1 MNSRERVQVALKY
14 QEADRV
20 PLDLGGCGQ
29 TGMHVS
35 TVYALRQALKLDPPE
50 TPVKVIESFQMLGE
64 IKPDL
69 QDALEVDVVGL
80 GGLSGFFGFK
90 NEGWKPWTTFD
101 GTPVLVPALFN
112 TDHDEHGDI
121 LMYPQGDTSAPPC
134 AKMPNGGFYF
144 DTIVRQPPIEDVN
157 LNVEHNMEEFTLIPD
172 EELEY
177 LKNEAETLYT
187 QTNRAIVIALGGMG
201 FGDIALVPGPTL
213 KNPKGIRDMT
223 EWYMST
229 VTRQDYVR
237 KVFEQQCAVALENLP
252 KVYAAVGDRPT
263 VAWISGTDFGAQN
276 NCFIS
281 PKAFRSL
288 YKPFY
293 KRVNDW
299 IHQNTSWKT
308 FIHSCGSILPI
319 IPDIIE
325 AGFDILNPVQT
336 SAANMDPTVLK
347 SRFGDQVTFWGGGV
361 DTQHTLPF
369 GTPHEVRAQVRERL
383 RVFGQGGGF
392 VFNPIHNVQAKVPI
406 ENLLAMYET
415 VREYSQYLILK
426 WIFLSVAKYVQLS

>member
-1 MNSRERVQVALKY
+1 MESRERIQLTLNHK
-14 QEADRV
+14 EADRI

-35 TVYALRQALKLDPPE
+35 TVYALRQALKLDPPG

-64 IKPDL
+64 IQPDL
-69 QDALEVDVVGL
+69 QEILGVDAVGL
-80 GGLSGFFGFK
+80 GGTTNFFGFK
-90 NEGWKPWTTFD
+90 NEGWKLWTTFD
-101 GTPVLVPALFN
+101 GTPVLVPELFN
-112 TDHDEHGDI
+112 TEPNENGEI
-121 LMYPQGDTSAPPC
+121 LMYPQGDSSVLPC

-144 DTIVRQPPIEDVN
+144 DTVVRQPPIDDAT
-157 LNVEHNMEEFTLIPD
+157 LNVEDNLEEFGPIPD
-172 EELEY
+172 FELEY
-177 LKNEAETLYT
+177 LRKESEILYT
-187 QTNRAIVIALGGMG
+187 QTDKAIMMVLGGMAY
-201 FGDIALVPGPTL
+201 GDIALVPGPTL

-229 VTRQDYVR
+229 VTREEYVR
-237 KVFEQQCAVALENLP
+237 QIFDRQSEIALENLP
-252 KVYAAVGDRPT
+252 KIYAAVGNRVT
-263 VAWISGTDFGAQN
+263 VAWVSGTDFGAQN

-299 IHQNTSWKT
+299 IHENTPWKT

-347 SRFGDQVTFWGGGV
+347 TRFGEQVTFWGGGV

-369 GTPHEVRAQVRERL
+369 GTPDEVRSQVRERL
-383 RVFGQGGGF
+383 EIFGRGGGF

-415 VREYSQYLILK
+415 VRE
-426 WIFLSVAKYVQLS
+426 VGRN

>member
-1 MNSRERVQVALKY
+1 MNSRERIQLALAHK
-14 QEADRV
+14 EADRI
-20 PLDLGGCGQ
+20 PLDLGSCGQ

-35 TVYALRQALKLDPPE
+35 TVYALRQALKLDPPG
-50 TPVKVIESFQMLGE
+50 TPVKVVESFQMLGE
-64 IKPDL
+64 IEPDL
-69 QDALEVDVVGL
+69 QEILGVDAVGL
-80 GGLSGFFGFK
+80 GGTTNFFGFK

-101 GTPVLVPALFN
+101 GTPVLVPELFN
-112 TDHDEHGDI
+112 TELNENGEI
-121 LMYPQGDTSAPPC
+121 FMYPEGDKSALPC

-144 DTIVRQPPIEDVN
+144 DTVVRQPPIDDAT
-157 LNVEHNMEEFTLIPD
+157 LNVEDNLEEFGPIP
-172 EELEY
+172 EFELEH
-177 LKNEAETLYT
+177 LSKESEVLYT
-187 QTNRAIVIALGGMG
+187 QTDKAIVMVLGGMAY
-201 FGDIALVPGPTL
+201 GDIALVPGPTL

-229 VTRQDYVR
+229 VSRQDYIR
-237 KVFEQQCAVALENLP
+237 QVFDRQCEIALENLP
-252 KVYAAVGDRPT
+252 KIHAAVGDRVS

-299 IHQNTSWKT
+299 IHENTSWKT

-336 SAANMDPTVLK
+336 SAANMDPAMLK
-347 SRFGDQVTFWGGGV
+347 TRFGGQFTFWGGGV

-369 GTPHEVRAQVRERL
+369 GTPDEVRAQVRERL
-383 RVFGQGGGF
+383 DIFGKDGGF

-415 VREYSQYLILK
+415 VKEFGQY
-426 WIFLSVAKYVQLS
+426 

>member
-1 MNSRERVQVALKY
+1 MNSRERVQLALNHK
-14 QEADRV
+14 EADRI

-35 TVYALRQALKLDPPE
+35 TVYALRQALKLDPPG

-69 QDALEVDVVGL
+69 QDALGVDVVGL
-80 GGLSGFFGFK
+80 GGTIGFFGFK

-112 TDHDEHGDI
+112 TEPGERGEI
-121 LMYPQGDTSAPPC
+121 LMYPQGDNSVLPS
-134 AKMPNGGFYF
+134 AKMPDGGFYF
-144 DTIVRQPPIEDVN
+144 DAVVRQPPLTDAS
-157 LNVEHNMEEFTLIPD
+157 LNVADNTEEFGLIPD
-172 EELEY
+172 DELEH
-177 LKNEAETLYT
+177 LKNEAEALYT
-187 QTNRAIVIALGGMG
+187 QTDKAIVVVLGGMG

-237 KVFEQQCAVALENLP
+237 QVFERQCEVALENLP
-252 KVYAAVGDRPT
+252 RVYAVVGDRPT
-263 VAWISGTDFGAQN
+263 VAWVSGTDFGAQN

-299 IHQNTSWKT
+299 IHQNTPWKT

-336 SAANMDPTVLK
+336 SAANMDPTLLK
-347 SRFGDQVTFWGGGV
+347 TRFGDQVTFWGGGV

-369 GTPHEVRAQVRERL
+369 GTPEEVRAQVRERL
-383 RVFGQGGGF
+383 QVFGKGGGF

-415 VREYSQYLILK
+415 VRDYGHY
-426 WIFLSVAKYVQLS
+426 

>member
-1 MNSRERVQVALKY
+1 MNSRERIQLALNHK
-14 QEADRV
+14 EADRI

-35 TVYALRQALKLDPPE
+35 TVYALRQALKLDPPG

-69 QDALEVDVVGL
+69 QEILGVDAVGL
-80 GGLSGFFGFK
+80 GGTTNFFGFK

-101 GTPVLVPALFN
+101 GTPVLVPGLFN
-112 TDHDEHGDI
+112 TEPNENGEI
-121 LMYPQGDTSAPPC
+121 FMYPEGDRSALPC

-144 DTIVRQPPIEDVN
+144 DTVVRQPPIEDAN
-157 LNVEHNMEEFTLIPD
+157 LNVEDNLEEFGPIAD
-172 EELEY
+172 FELEH
-177 LKNEAETLYT
+177 LKRESEELYT
-187 QTNRAIVIALGGMG
+187 QTDKAVVMVLGGMAY
-201 FGDIALVPGPTL
+201 GDIALVPGPTL

-229 VTRQDYVR
+229 VSRQDYIQQI
-237 KVFEQQCAVALENLP
+237 FERQCEIALENLP
-252 KVYAAVGDRPT
+252 KIYAAVGDRVT

-288 YKPFY
+288 YKPYY

-299 IHQNTSWKT
+299 IHENTPWKT
-308 FIHSCGSILPI
+308 FIHSCGAILPI

-347 SRFGDQVTFWGGGV
+347 ARFGEQVTFWGGGV

-369 GTPHEVRAQVRERL
+369 GTPEEVRAQVRERL
-383 RVFGQGGGF
+383 DIFGKGGGF

-415 VREYSQYLILK
+415 VKEYGRY
-426 WIFLSVAKYVQLS
+426 

>member
-1 MNSRERVQVALKY
+1 MNSRERILLALNHK
-14 QEADRV
+14 EADRI

-35 TVYALRQALKLDPPE
+35 TVYALRQALKLDPPG

-69 QDALEVDVVGL
+69 QEILGVDAVGL
-80 GGLSGFFGFK
+80 GGTTNFFGFK

-101 GTPVLVPALFN
+101 GTPVLVPGLFN
-112 TDHDEHGDI
+112 TEPNENGEI
-121 LMYPQGDTSAPPC
+121 FMYPEGDRSALPC

-144 DTIVRQPPIEDVN
+144 DTVVRQPPIEDAN
-157 LNVEHNMEEFTLIPD
+157 LNVEDNLEEFGPIAD
-172 EELEY
+172 FELEH
-177 LKNEAETLYT
+177 LKRESEELYT
-187 QTNRAIVIALGGMG
+187 QTDKAVVMVLGGMAY
-201 FGDIALVPGPTL
+201 GDIALVPGPTL

-229 VTRQDYVR
+229 VSRQDYIR
-237 KVFEQQCAVALENLP
+237 QIFERQCEIALENLP
-252 KVYAAVGDRPT
+252 KIYAAVGDRVT

-288 YKPFY
+288 YKPYY

-299 IHQNTSWKT
+299 IHENTPWKT
-308 FIHSCGSILPI
+308 FIHSCGAILPI

-347 SRFGDQVTFWGGGV
+347 ARFGEQVTFWGGGV

-369 GTPHEVRAQVRERL
+369 GTPEEVRAQVRERL
-383 RVFGQGGGF
+383 DIFGKGGGF

-415 VREYSQYLILK
+415 VKEYGRY
-426 WIFLSVAKYVQLS
+426 